1 MKRRDRRRSGFIFI
15 VGWRVLTLKEKKP
28 EVRGKCPACGVEDA
42 RLIGRIRR
50 AWFTMFF
57 IPIVPLDRIDR
68 AQRLSQ
74 CRECKEMFD
83 LTIEQLARKAG
94 AGSRNSFA
102 DAIAMYNRLRDEPA
116 NGQLMLQLLKAYEAL
131 GEPGEAESAARQY
144 PKAVE
149 AEPACAVLLANL
161 RSNAS

>member
-28 EVRGKCPACGVEDA
+28 EVRGKCPNCGMEGA
-42 RLIGRIRR
+42 RLIGKIRR

-57 IPIVPLDRIDR
+57 IPIVPLDSVEK

-74 CRECKEMFD
+74 CRECRMMFD

-94 AGSRNSFA
+94 AASRNSFA
-102 DAIAMYNRLRDEPA
+102 EAIAMYNQLREQP
-116 NGQLMLQLLKAYEAL
+116 
-131 GEPGEAESAARQY
+131 
-144 PKAVE
+144 
-149 AEPACAVLLANL
+149 
-161 RSNAS
+161 